1 MLVFIT
7 ESFLSF
13 LTLFCIISVDVL
25 DTGVIIQNVSCGE
38 LFRAAKKQTG
48 DYCMS
53 KLFTVVGVSRIR
65 ERDAMKLRVA
75 NGGAE
80 GRAKRLTR
88 GGHVEVVLFDT
99 KPMNKQQA
107 LDWLELTHPQLA
119 AQIGSKQVS
128 AVRAKVAKAAKKT
141 ATKVEAPVAVEPKV
155 EVTDVALSLAA
166 KMALKRARDA
176 ARKREKRAAE
186 KVAKQAAVA

>member
-128 AVRAKVAKAAKKT
+128 AVRAKAAKKT